1 MDYFLFQVTGEQYF
15 KVMTETKQETLVT
28 VYRNSFVVLLF
39 GVMCMCLLYMSN
51 EPGTYKRTLTARI
64 EFSSMSTDQAQQ
76 AVQLGPKG
84 NKGSTGGSEVPQEP
98 NKDHHYPTEF
108 VRNTQV
114 IVNRTDK
121 TDAENFA
128 VINDQMPPNYELY
141 RMRSAESIR
150 SELKTIRFLQ
160 GWQNNPGLIN
170 GEQARL
176 YPTNSLH
183 DCGYRCKIEKGLSPV
198 GADIAVFL
206 GVGLNS
212 YTTPPKKSQSDL
224 WVFHTGESQYVSP
237 RGHKKWDGLFN
248 YSTAYIRE
256 AGNHGAGWSQ
266 PHIRRTQQTY
276 RNFAEERRQLTGK
289 PAVANALWFVSN
301 CQTSGHFKPQS
312 ARVPYALE
320 LSKYIN
326 ISAYTHKDACRRP
339 LAAIIKKE
347 SKDKQPKF
355 NDFLFYLS
363 FENNACKDYITE
375 KLWKILLLDTFAIPI
390 VLGEC
395 ENLCDDDISKKNF
408 EVVYSQIDVKC
419 VKSRIY

>member
-1 MDYFLFQVTGEQYF
+1 MTGEQYF

-121 TDAENFA
+121 TDAEKFA

-150 SELKTIRFLQ
+150 SELKTIRFLR
-160 GWQNNPGLIN
+160 GWQNIAGLII

-183 DCGYRCKIEKGLSPV
+183 DCGYRCKVEKGSTPV
-198 GADIAVFL
+198 GADIAVFM

-266 PHIRRTQQTY
+266 PHIRRAQHTY

-289 PAVANALWFVSN
+289 PAVANALWFVSH
-301 CQTSGHFKPQS
+301 CHTSGHFKPQS
-312 ARVPYALE
+312 GRVPYALE
-320 LSKYIN
+320 LSKYVN

-408 EVVYSQIDVKC
+408 EVVYS
-419 VKSRIY
+419 